1 MRQISFYRTVPEKS
15 TKSRYEQYQSR
26 GGIEFPTINGGAYLL
41 QFLDEIGYCRSGM
54 NGAIPLDYTEINAYI
69 QSTNTPLLPFE
80 VLLLKKLSNAYV
92 SQSYD
97 KDPLSFPPYATYEIK
112 EISSDKKILNAF
124 SGFCKVVESK

>member
-1 MRQISFYRTVPEKS
+1 
-15 TKSRYEQYQSR
+15 
-26 GGIEFPTINGGAYLL
+26 
-41 QFLDEIGYCRSGM
+41 M
-54 NGAIPLDYTEINAYI
+54 NGLIALDFTEINAYI

-97 KDPLSFPPYATYEIK
+97 KDPLAFPPYATYEIK